1 MRVISRK
8 PLRDFAGRHP
18 DAKTALDQWF
28 RITSRAAWSSLSEAQ
43 RDFNH
48 AEAVGRLTVFNV
60 KGNRY
65 RLIARVNYR
74 TQRVFVRHVLTHE
87 EYGRNKWRE

>member
-1 MRVISRK
+1 MRVISRRA
-8 PLRDFAGRHP
+8 LRDFAVKHP
-18 DAKTALDQWF
+18 DSTTALDQWL
-28 RITSRAAWSSLSEAQ
+28 RITRRADWSSLTATQ

-48 AEAVGRLTVFNV
+48 AEAVGRLTVFNI

-74 TQRVFVRHVLTHE
+74 TQRVFVRHILTHE
-87 EYGRNKWRE
+87 EYERGKWKE

>member
-8 PLRDFAGRHP
+8 ALRDFAEKHR
-18 DAKTALDQWF
+18 DTKTALDQWF
-28 RITSRAAWSSLSEAQ
+28 RITRRADWSSLTEAR

-74 TQRVFVRHVLTHE
+74 TKRVFVRQVLTHE
-87 EYGRNKWRE
+87 EYERRKWQE